1 MVKMKKTTSI
11 FQTFDLTGYQK
22 AGEELIVRPPQQ
34 LRAFRV
40 TIFVSSVLNTTL
52 AAAAYISN
60 FDNFNQLT
68 AIYLSNF
75 TYSDTTTVV
84 PPGTDITNGLYQLD
98 RIVLDRRGVGF
109 MGDTFYVRDA
119 SGGIGS
125 AISFIWEG
133 EID

>member
-1 MVKMKKTTSI
+1 MKKTTSI
-11 FQTFDLTGYQK
+11 FQTFDLAGYQK

-40 TIFVSSVLNTTL
+40 TIFVSSVLDQTL
-52 AAAAYISN
+52 PAAAYISN
-60 FDNFNQLT
+60 FDNFNELT

-75 TYSDTTTVV
+75 TYFDTVTAV
-84 PPGTDITNGLYQLD
+84 PPGNDITNGLYQSD

-109 MGDTFYVRDA
+109 MADTFYVRDA
-119 SGGIGS
+119 SGGAGSS

>member
-1 MVKMKKTTSI
+1 MKKTTSI
-11 FQTFDLTGYQK
+11 FQTFDLTGFQK

-40 TIFVSSVLNTTL
+40 TIFVSSVLNTAK

-60 FDNFNQLT
+60 YDSFNELT

-75 TYSDTTTVV
+75 TFADTTTAV
-84 PPGTDITNGLYQLD
+84 PPGNDITVGLYQLD
-98 RIVLDRRGVGF
+98 RIVLDRRGVGY
-109 MGDTFYVRDA
+109 MADTFYVRDA
-119 SGGIGS
+119 SGASGS
-125 AISFIWEG
+125 SLISFIWEG